1 MSENDI
7 NYERWLH
14 HLSDVTVA
22 MMEER
27 SLSGLLSTILS
38 EIRALTRSDAG
49 SIYRV
54 IQDEDPP
61 YMVFEEAQN
70 DSVSLPDQDFTL
82 PLDRSSLAGY
92 AALEGELL
100 NIRDVYEL
108 PEERPYSFDPEF
120 DDSVGY
126 RTESMLIVPLKNREG
141 VVRGVLQLIN
151 RKADPDCSVEETS
164 VRPYPE
170 SIKEVVLPFSH
181 QAAIAIERA
190 ELDESIQSMVESMIQ
205 TLVNALDKRDEITT
219 GHSRRIAGYGYYL
232 ARTINDL
239 DRNPWGNVTFN
250 DREIRILLYSGL
262 LHDIGKIA
270 VPEDVLNKRNRL
282 SDDRMDAIR
291 YRLAYMEASDQIEDH
306 ETVFNRLQAINE
318 SGFLEEDAKSFLY
331 DLRHRSF
338 KTPSGTR
345 EPMLDEEEHTHL
357 SIEKGNLTH
366 EERDTI
372 QYHAK
377 ATYEILSEVNW
388 TENLTRVP
396 ELAAS
401 HHEKLDGS
409 GYPWGKTDE
418 DLGLMEKILAV
429 VDVYEALT
437 ARDRPYRSAME
448 PEQARDILHE
458 EADEGHL
465 DREVVDVFFE
475 ENVHRE
481 DVESLPDFDL
491 Y

>member
-1 MSENDI
+1 MGQQEID
-7 NYERWLH
+7 YERWLH

-22 MMEER
+22 MMDER

-38 EIRALTRSDAG
+38 EIRALTHSDAG

-54 IQDEDPP
+54 LQNEDPP

-70 DSVSLPDQDFTL
+70 DSVELPDQDFTL

-92 AALEGELL
+92 AALEGEVL
-100 NIRDVYEL
+100 NIPDVYEL
-108 PEERPYSFDPEF
+108 SEERPYSFDPEF
-120 DDSVGY
+120 DQSVGY
-126 RTESMLIVPLKNREG
+126 RTQSMLIVPLKNREG
-141 VVRGVLQLIN
+141 IVRGVLQLIN
-151 RKADPDCSVEETS
+151 RKAEPDRSINETRVES
-164 VRPYPE
+164 YPE
-170 SIKEVVLPFSH
+170 SIKDVVLPFSH

-232 ARTINDL
+232 ARTISDL
-239 DRNPWGNVTFN
+239 GREPWDDVDFS
-250 DREIRILLYSGL
+250 DREIRVLLYSGL

-270 VPEDVLNKRNRL
+270 VPEDVLNKKNRL
-282 SDDRMDAIR
+282 SDDRMEAIR
-291 YRLAYMEASDQIEDH
+291 YRLAYMASTDQIEGH
-306 ETVFNRLQAINE
+306 EALFERLQSINE
-318 SGFLEEDAKSFLY
+318 SGYLEEEDKSFLY

-338 KTPSGTR
+338 KTPSGIR
-345 EPMLDEEEHTHL
+345 KPVLDEQEHTHL
-357 SIEKGNLTH
+357 SIKQGNLTDN
-366 EERDTI
+366 ERDTI

-377 ATYEILSEVNW
+377 ATYEILAEVSW
-388 TENLTRVP
+388 TEDLTRVP

-401 HHEKLDGS
+401 HHEKLDGT
-409 GYPWGKTDE
+409 GYPWGKTE
-418 DLGLMEKILAV
+418 DDLTLMEKILAV

-448 PEQARDILHE
+448 PEQARNILYE

-465 DREVVDVFFE
+465 DRDVVEVFFDE
-475 ENVHRE
+475 EVHRK
-481 DVESLPDFDL
+481 DVETLPDFDL
-491 Y
+491 F